1 MEKNPC
7 ASTFGMNFDSSCKP
21 KPSNYFNIL
30 KNTGSVVFFVRLRL
44 FELQFLHGFDKGLGL
59 MPHWSAS
66 GQSRRQRQGLK
77 ELFKHAWQSSPS
89 SIAVANEVL

>member
-1 MEKNPC
+1 MEKNPG

-30 KNTGSVVFFVRLRL
+30 KNTGSVPFFVRL
-44 FELQFLHGFDKGLGL
+44 LHGFDKGLGL